1 MSALLTRDQAADY
14 LQVSPGWLRDH
25 PEVPYVKLGRLV
37 RYRVEDLD
45 AWAQSQRVAPAS
57 GRSVR
62 SRRRAS

>member
-1 MSALLTRDQAADY
+1 MPGLMTRLEAAEH
-14 LQVSPGWLRDH
+14 LRVSPGWLRDH